1 MQERTEEER
10 DFLKEIGNIGGG
22 NALTSLSMMLDRSLG
37 LDIPACHVIAREE
50 AGSLLKD
57 PSSLYAG
64 ISMTMTGTIDCI
76 LVLLMN
82 KQFAELV
89 VETLDPGEPVFDVK
103 SLTDMQK
110 SALSEVGNIMGNSY
124 VTAMGSLLDLRI
136 DVSVPRIV
144 VDEGNHVLQEFFK
157 EHAEKLD
164 RLLLINSAFK
174 TEDKSLESCML
185 LCPTDESLAA
195 MLEKFGF

>member
-1 MQERTEEER
+1 MEKRTEEEK
-10 DFLKEIGNIGGG
+10 DVLKEVGNIGGG
-22 NALTSLSMMLDRSLG
+22 NALTSLSMMLDRSLV
-37 LDIPACHVIAREE
+37 LEVPKCHVVARDE

-57 PSSLYAG
+57 PESLYVG
-64 ISMTMTGTIDCI
+64 ISMTMTGTVDFI

-82 KQFAELV
+82 RQFTELV
-89 VETLDPGEPVFDVK
+89 VDTLDPDEPIEDVR

-136 DVSVPRIV
+136 DVSVPRVV
-144 VDEGNHVLQEFFK
+144 VDEGHDVLKGFLDG
-157 EHAEKLD
+157 HAVKLD

-174 TEDKSLESCML
+174 TEDKTLESCML
-185 LCPTDESLAA
+185 LCPTDESLSAI
-195 MLEKFGF
+195 LDKLSF

>member
-1 MQERTEEER
+1 MEKRTEEEK
-10 DFLKEIGNIGGG
+10 DVLKEVGNIGGG
-22 NALTSLSMMLDRSLG
+22 NALTSLSMMLDRPLE
-37 LDIPACHVIAREE
+37 LEVPRCHVIARDE
-50 AGSLLKD
+50 AGTLLKE
-57 PSSLYAG
+57 PEALYVG
-64 ISMTMTGTIDCI
+64 ISMTMAGTVDCM

-82 KQFAELV
+82 RQFAELIV
-89 VETLDPGEPVFDVK
+89 DTLDPEEPLVDVR

-136 DVSVPRIV
+136 DVSVPRVV
-144 VDEGNHVLQEFFK
+144 VDEGHGVLKEFLDGHV
-157 EHAEKLD
+157 AGLD

-185 LCPTDESLAA
+185 LCPTDESLSAI
-195 MLEKFGF
+195 LEKLGF